1 MLAGKNLLSLTAQS
15 ISKYGVDCE
24 VTSDGHVIFSG
35 VASSRVNEMLDWN
48 LALPAGKYTLSG
60 AKDGEANVFVT
71 FKDDSGT
78 TQYADG
84 YPTGVAHFTLTKP
97 TTVYL
102 TVDVRNAGN
111 VDCTLRPQLEL
122 GDTATD
128 YEPPNI
134 NTVPIDL
141 QGNELCSLP
150 DGTRDVLDVVTG
162 VIEKSTMLFE
172 PDGSEDWAYEGNYA
186 STGGGYY
193 YTRLVDS
200 VEDSAALYNTN
211 SVSDRFRVVSIRY
224 AMDLSGVIGYGNGM
238 YNFRIRPYE
247 ESVQNESSLAAFK
260 QWLANNRP
268 KFVLPLLAHETVQ
281 LTPPDF
287 PALPE
292 GTAHA
297 WLSANDPMDPDFD
310 LTYWTEYGKVVSEVK
325 DEADHGITAAQ
336 DSAANASE
344 TAQDAMN
351 ELNSVRSE
359 INVLTESIS
368 TLVTDG
374 NGGSLMEQTEDGWTF
389 NIGAIQSQLNNA
401 VNSITDIQGDLS
413 EKETVINAI
422 NGLVDDIAEKTAYI
436 NMTTDDE
443 GSPCIELGESTSDF
457 KLRIT
462 NTSIDFMQ
470 GTNKIAY
477 ITNESLYIQS
487 SVVTDD
493 FKIGSGAGFIWKRR
507 SNGNMGLRWEA
518 N

>member
-1 MLAGKNLLSLTAQS
+1 
-15 ISKYGVDCE
+15 
-24 VTSDGHVIFSG
+24 
-35 VASSRVNEMLDWN
+35 
-48 LALPAGKYTLSG
+48 
-60 AKDGEANVFVT
+60 
-71 FKDDSGT
+71 
-78 TQYADG
+78 
-84 YPTGVAHFTLTKP
+84 
-97 TTVYL
+97 
-102 TVDVRNAGN
+102 
-111 VDCTLRPQLEL
+111 
-122 GDTATD
+122 
-128 YEPPNI
+128 
-134 NTVPIDL
+134 
-141 QGNELCSLP
+141 
-150 DGTRDVLDVVTG
+150 
-162 VIEKSTMLFE
+162 
-172 PDGSEDWAYEGNYA
+172 
-186 STGGGYY
+186 
-193 YTRLVDS
+193 
-200 VEDSAALYNTN
+200 
-211 SVSDRFRVVSIRY
+211 
-224 AMDLSGVIGYGNGM
+224 
-238 YNFRIRPYE
+238 
-247 ESVQNESSLAAFK
+247 
-260 QWLANNRP
+260 
-268 KFVLPLLAHETVQ
+268 
-281 LTPPDF
+281 
-287 PALPE
+287 
-292 GTAHA
+292 
-297 WLSANDPMDPDFD
+297 MDPDFD

-470 GTNKIAY
+470 GTIKIAY